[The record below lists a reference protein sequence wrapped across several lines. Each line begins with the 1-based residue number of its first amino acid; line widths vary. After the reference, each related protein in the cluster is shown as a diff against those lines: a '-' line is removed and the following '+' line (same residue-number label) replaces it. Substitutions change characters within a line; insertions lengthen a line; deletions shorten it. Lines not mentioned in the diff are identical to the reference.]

1 MRIAL
6 TDCAKP
12 YTGIGVYT
20 KELIANLQQVS
31 TDEIFIFNKKQMV
44 EHQCFCALA
53 LNKLSMLAHEQISL
67 PLWLKKESIDLIHQ
81 TKNYTVP
88 LCFSGKRVVTIHDV
102 IPHVFAEQYLPSM
115 AAKKYYQF
123 LMGIT
128 IRKSDRIITVS
139 DFSKKEIIKYLGV
152 EPKKIEVIHLAVCDR
167 FKQIN
172 QEEATKNFLK
182 KYGID
187 RPFILSAGGN
197 EYRKN
202 NERLITVFKENFA
215 QTHMLVVLGQKWR
228 NESFD
233 NEKNDNIIFVGS
245 LSEQELILLYNRAE
259 LFVFPSLY
267 EGFGLPILEAMACGT
282 PVATSNLSSLP
293 EVAGGAAALF
303 DPYDADDIKKT
314 MLRVLESKELQAELI
329 GRGLQRRQDF
339 SWRKTAE
346 KTAAVYEKTLKNL

>member
-12 YTGIGVYT
+12 YSGIGVYT
-20 KELIANLQQVS
+20 KELVANLQQVS
-31 TDEIFIFNKKQMV
+31 KDNISIFSRGQMV
-44 EHQCFCALA
+44 DHQGCCAMA

-88 LCFSGKRVVTIHDV
+88 LCFAGKRVVTIHDV
-102 IPHVFAEQYLPSM
+102 IPHVFAEQYLPSE
-115 AAKKYYQF
+115 AAKRYYRF
-123 LMGIT
+123 VMRIT
-128 IRKSDRIITVS
+128 IRNSDRIITVS
-139 DFSKKEIIKYLGV
+139 DFSKKEIIKHLGV
-152 EPKKIEVIHLAVCDR
+152 EPKKIEVVYLAVCDR

-172 QEEATKNFLK
+172 QEEAGSDLLAKH
-182 KYGID
+182 GID
-187 RPFILSAGGN
+187 RPFVLSAGGS

-202 NERLITVFKENFA
+202 NERLIAVFKQNFA
-215 QTHMLVVLGQKWR
+215 QTHLLVVLGQKWR
-228 NESFD
+228 NESLD

-282 PVATSNLSSLP
+282 PVATSNLTSLP
-293 EVAGGAAALF
+293 EIAGGAAELF
-303 DPYDADDIKKT
+303 DPYDADDIKRT
-314 MLRVLESKELQAELI
+314 MQRVIASKQLQAELI

-346 KTAAVYEKTLKNL
+346 ETAAVYEKTLKNF